1 MVVHRRRR
9 NKSVYGVGAIHASKE
24 HCGYGDCMGGRKR
37 SVQSRITVD
46 NPKRLEES
54 RFRVTGIIETGLGT

>member
-1 MVVHRRRR
+1 
-9 NKSVYGVGAIHASKE
+9 
-24 HCGYGDCMGGRKR
+24 MGGRKR
-37 SVQSRITVD
+37 FVQSRITVD